1 MRGEEHPKHAALRSL
16 RALTIEQLTNA
27 FTRDELSLEE
37 FEARLNQAYAAAAS
51 PDLDELV
58 RDLSPESAVLE
69 TELVASPGT
78 GLATVERPAQGQ
90 RAVAILGSVERR
102 GHWTVART
110 SSAFAI
116 LGSVVIDL
124 RDVTLPA
131 GVTTLE
137 VSTVL
142 GSIEILVPPNLAVE
156 SEGSGILG
164 SFEGVQRVPRDPIRS
179 CRCCACAVAPCSA
192 ASRSSR
198 VQTMLVWHVGR
209 CAEKPQPAS
218 ARAAARSDQ
227 RVSASL
233 ERADA
238 GPGLVVDVEMQQIP
252 RELR

>member
-27 FTRDELSLEE
+27 FTRDELSLED
-37 FEARLNQAYAAAAS
+37 FEARLNQAYAAAAG
-51 PDLDELV
+51 PDLNELV

-69 TELVASPGT
+69 SELVASPDT
-78 GLATVERPAQGQ
+78 GLATVERRALGQ

-110 SSAFAI
+110 SSALAI

-124 RDVTLPA
+124 RDVTLPP

-164 SFEGVQRVPRDPIRS
+164 SFEGVQRVPRDPDPELPVLRV
-179 CRCCACAVAPCSA
+179 RGRAVLGSIEVITRPDDARMARGALRGKTA
-192 ASRSSR
+192 ASI
-198 VQTMLVWHVGR
+198 
-209 CAEKPQPAS
+209 
-218 ARAAARSDQ
+218 
-227 RVSASL
+227 
-233 ERADA
+233 
-238 GPGLVVDVEMQQIP
+238 GPRRG
-252 RELR
+252 